1 MNLETDLFNFV
12 LRTEQSLT
20 HSTRSTNIFYMNEY
34 IYIFDTYI
42 HIHTYIYTYIYLI
55 FTYKE

>member
-34 IYIFDTYI
+34 IYIYI
-42 HIHTYIYTYIYLI
+42 YIYLI

>member
-34 IYIFDTYI
+34 IYI
-42 HIHTYIYTYIYLI
+42 HIYIYIFDFYLQGVI
-55 FTYKE
+55 CLV